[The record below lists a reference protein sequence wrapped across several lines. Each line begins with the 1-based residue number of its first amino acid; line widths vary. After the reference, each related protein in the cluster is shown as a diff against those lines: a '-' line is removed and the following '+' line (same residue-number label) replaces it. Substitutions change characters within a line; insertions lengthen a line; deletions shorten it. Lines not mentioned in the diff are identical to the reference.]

1 MLTPDRL
8 SAREVAAMF
17 GFSRDTLR
25 RRLADFEAHGFP
37 RFDTL
42 LRGYLR
48 ADVEAWLSGR
58 RQVGQASKVI
68 PKEVNHDAL

>member
-1 MLTPDRL
+1 MEQARL
-8 SAREVAAMF
+8 NAREVAEMF

-25 RRLADFEAHGFP
+25 RRIGDLEANGFP
-37 RFDTL
+37 RFDKL

-58 RQVGQASKVI
+58 RQIGQVSEAA